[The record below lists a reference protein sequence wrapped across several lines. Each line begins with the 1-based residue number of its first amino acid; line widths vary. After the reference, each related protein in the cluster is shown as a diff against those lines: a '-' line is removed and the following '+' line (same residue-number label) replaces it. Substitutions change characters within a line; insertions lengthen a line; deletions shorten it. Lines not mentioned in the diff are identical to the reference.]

1 VQFPVKSRRVVADSL
16 GSTLPPP
23 TMLRF
28 PFACLTPIAFATV
41 LAACG
46 SGGDE
51 AVSNNDNPP
60 PVATGLSGTVA
71 VGAPVAQGKLR
82 VLDAA
87 GNVVAQ
93 DIAVGADGSYTVP
106 ELSGTG
112 PYRIEACGYAG
123 GIYQCI
129 YSVAQGAGTANVTPL
144 THAAVLLA
152 SGQAPGEV
160 MSGAASGLGASSVGA
175 AQEQLRTGLAGV
187 LAGNVPAGF
196 DFVSGDLS
204 GGSRTGYDKVLDSV
218 GVSTGV
224 DGTPF
229 VQITPRTGSGNLY
242 LQGGTTS
249 GSVTVDSAAAA
260 LSLAGLD
267 TLFAN
272 MTRAVANAN
281 ACADANA
288 GMASQMASNAR
299 LSFDPGTLGGAAEV
313 GAGLC
318 QFFAESQMWGST
330 FMSPTLGR
338 CDATGAEARCRV
350 SFVLQSVDGGV
361 QPVGHGMGVVRQNGV
376 WKFLGSYDALHLE
389 ALARAQRSRRV
400 DGATPVD
407 SYERAIAIE
416 VQNVAGLAC
425 AKASQLDSAG
435 ERVTV
440 AYFKPWD
447 GGAPRL
453 STWRDNLNGE
463 RSLDPAAGG
472 LRGPDDTWLMLPE
485 GAAGDEVVR
494 NFFRGGRTLRVNLF
508 ADSACSSP
516 FVLDGRSEF
525 EIDVDGVPP
534 VWAAMPSLPWPEL
547 TSETAARL
555 SSFTLESGASGSFAA
570 SWSFPRGRA
579 GVNGAMFCA
588 LDAGCGDGEGG
599 RLGEREFSPAVT
611 STTITLPGGS
621 NALGNTRM
629 LSLYGAGG
637 DGMSLQSNFMSCTNT
652 PAGQNCR

>member
-1 VQFPVKSRRVVADSL
+1 MPR
-16 GSTLPPP
+16 LP
-23 TMLRF
+23 LAR
-28 PFACLTPIAFATV
+28 LTPLAFAAL

-46 SGGDE
+46 SGDDT
-51 AVSNNDNPP
+51 ASSANPP
-60 PVATGLSGTVA
+60 PAATGLSGTVA
-71 VGAPVAQGKLR
+71 VGAPVAQGRLR

-87 GNVVAQ
+87 GNVVAE
-93 DIAVGADGSYTVP
+93 DIAVGVDGSYTVP
-106 ELSGTG
+106 ALTGTG
-112 PYRIEACGYAG
+112 PFRIEACGYAG
-123 GIYQCI
+123 GVYQCI

-160 MSGAASGLGASSVGA
+160 MRGAASGLGAGNVDA
-175 AQEQLRTGLAGV
+175 AQEQLRGGLAGV
-187 LAGNVPAGF
+187 LAGNVPPGF

-218 GVSTGV
+218 GVSAGV

-249 GSVTVDSAAAA
+249 GSVTVDGAAAA

-267 TLFAN
+267 TLFAS
-272 MTRAVANAN
+272 MTAAVASAN
-281 ACADANA
+281 ACANANT
-288 GMASQMASNAR
+288 GMAAQMASNAR
-299 LSFDPGTLGGAAEV
+299 LSFDQHTMNGAAAV

-318 QFFAESQMWGST
+318 QFFGESQMWGST
-330 FMSPTLGR
+330 LMSPTLGR

-361 QPVGHGMGVVRQNGV
+361 QPVGHGMGVVRQNGA
-376 WKFLGSYDALHLE
+376 WKFLGSYDTLHFE
-389 ALARAQRSRRV
+389 ASARAQRSRRV
-400 DGATPVD
+400 DGPSPVD

-416 VQNVAGLAC
+416 VQHVAGLQC
-425 AKASQLDSAG
+425 AKASQLNSAG

-447 GGAPRL
+447 GNVPRL
-453 STWRDNLNGE
+453 SAWRDEANGE
-463 RSLDPAAGG
+463 RSLDPSAGH

-485 GAAGDEVVR
+485 GDAGDEVVR
-494 NFFRGGRTLRVNLF
+494 NFFRGGRTLRVNLY
-508 ADSACSSP
+508 ADSACSSAL
-516 FVLDGRSEF
+516 VLDGRSEF
-525 EIDVDGVPP
+525 EVDVDGVPP

-547 TSETAARL
+547 TAETAARL
-555 SSFTLESGASGSFAA
+555 SSFTLESGAGGSFGAA
-570 SWSFPRGRA
+570 WTFPHGRS
-579 GVNGAMFCA
+579 GVTEAMFCA

-599 RLGEREFSPAVT
+599 RLGQRDFSPAAT
-611 STTITLPGGS
+611 NTTITLQGGA
-621 NALGNTRM
+621 NALGNARM
-629 LSLYGAGG
+629 LSLSGSGS